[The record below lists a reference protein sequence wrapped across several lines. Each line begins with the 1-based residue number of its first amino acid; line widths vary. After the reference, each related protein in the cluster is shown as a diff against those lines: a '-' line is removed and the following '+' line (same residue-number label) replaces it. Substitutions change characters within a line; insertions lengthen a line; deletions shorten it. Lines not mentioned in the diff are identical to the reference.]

1 MWQDCIL
8 TPVLQPIIVARP
20 PSCPHQCP
28 AGAVLQVTCLTLG
41 ANVTDFAAKNVLKL
55 LPSSNSTALEVD
67 LQVRAVTDLTASD
80 SRRPNGQSVVLA
92 VAAKSGICCF
102 LQLFG
107 EDVVP
112 FTGPKQT
119 LLLTTVQQL
128 LPRLFNGIGSRW
140 ARITKVSHSVAA
152 KTVNVTMLAA
162 TSSVPKYYEQVRS
175 FPPSS
180 LAALCCGVA
189 PA

>member
-1 MWQDCIL
+1 M
-8 TPVLQPIIVARP
+8 
-20 PSCPHQCP
+20 
-28 AGAVLQVTCLTLG
+28 
-41 ANVTDFAAKNVLKL
+41 L
-55 LPSSNSTALEVD
+55 L
-67 LQVRAVTDLTASD
+67 R
-80 SRRPNGQSVVLA
+80 
-92 VAAKSGICCF
+92 

-140 ARITKVSHSVAA
+140 ARITKVSHSVAS

-162 TSSVPKYYEQVRS
+162 TSSVPQYYEQVGILPHRVLLRGAS
-175 FPPSS
+175 PSTTQ
-180 LAALCCGVA
+180 CMT
-189 PA
+189 P